1 MRPDTSQ
8 SEHIG
13 STGAKRQTWKK
24 ANPRELLKQIVEE
37 TTSEDKA
44 YDEFVAAIDGD
55 RAMMEAIIEYWFANN
70 YRSLTYQPTYEPR
83 EATKRREQM
92 ADRAATIIKTRAE
105 QMVLLE
111 MTMPNGKTLAECTGK
126 EVANFGTKFL
136 ALSKAVR
143 PNEKIGTLSEIEVR
157 RFLR

>member
-1 MRPDTSQ
+1 MRPDTGQ

-37 TTSEDKA
+37 TVSEHKA
-44 YDEFVAAIDGD
+44 YEAFVAAIEGD
-55 RAMMEAIIEYWFANN
+55 QAMMEAIIEYWFANN
-70 YRSLTYQPTYEPR
+70 YRSLTYQPVYEPR
-83 EATKRREQM
+83 ETARQREQM
-92 ADRAATIIKTRAE
+92 ADKAATIIKTRAE

-111 MTMPNGKTLAECTGK
+111 MTMPNGKPLAECTGK

-143 PNEKIGTLSEIEVR
+143 PNEKIGILSETEVR
-157 RFLR
+157 KFLR